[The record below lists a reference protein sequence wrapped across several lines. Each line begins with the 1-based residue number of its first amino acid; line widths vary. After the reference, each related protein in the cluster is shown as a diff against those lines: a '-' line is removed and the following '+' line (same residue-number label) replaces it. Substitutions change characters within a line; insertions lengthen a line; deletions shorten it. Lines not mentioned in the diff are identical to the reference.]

1 MKVFRAHSVALAR
14 TTAAFWTS
22 ARGFGAHPT
31 QLLLGLEQVQDVP
44 TSTDRKPTG
53 MHRGPGKRQTAPK
66 EAAQYQFVKKWDLQ
80 MREMWDELEPFK
92 GLPKPK
98 AQFGNEAAEVIWPY
112 ALLLENIIKVHPYTK
127 SIYVYYS
134 QRQSTP
140 QGERAAQVA
149 KRVSQA
155 YLIPITFHN
164 SHVYVEAE
172 MLLEYSE
179 TPWVVVNCLDGTHK
193 LIPVKLQDGETVK
206 DGAEK
211 VLNSIIDACNVMGNA
226 VKNPKE
232 VMRVLSERPLQN
244 QYVRVNYQWYGDT
257 PEERMSHLVKW
268 DYEPEE
274 VVPQLRNRTQH
285 VLDWMNYDGK
295 LPTHNSV
302 RVNIRR
308 EAARMRK
315 PNVSTGPKTFFN
327 SSGSRANART
337 ARFNNSR
344 SPQQ

>member
-1 MKVFRAHSVALAR
+1 MQLFSAHRGALAR
-14 TTAAFWTS
+14 STAALQTP
-22 ARGFGAHPT
+22 ARSFGAHAT
-31 QLLLGLEQVQDVP
+31 RLLLGLEQVQDVP

-66 EAAQYQFVKKWDLQ
+66 EAAQYQFIRKWDLQ
-80 MREMWDELEPFK
+80 MRETWDELEPFK

-112 ALLLENIIKVHPYTK
+112 VLLLENVIKVHPYTK

-140 QGERAAQVA
+140 LGKLAAQVA

-164 SHVYVEAE
+164 SQVYVEAE

-193 LIPVKLQDGETVK
+193 LIPVKPQAGQTVK
-206 DGAEK
+206 AGAEE
-211 VLNSIIDACNVMGNA
+211 VLDDIVSACNNMGNA

-232 VMRVLSERPLQN
+232 VMQVLGERPLQN

-285 VLDWMNYDGK
+285 VLDWMNYDGQ

-302 RVNIRR
+302 RVNIHR

-315 PNVSTGPKTFFN
+315 PNISAGPKTFFN

-344 SPQQ
+344 SPQS